1 MSSNADTPRPI
12 RRLLIANRGEIAVR
26 IARTARAMGISP
38 VTVYSDADGGA
49 GHVRACDGAIAI
61 GGMTPGESYLRG
73 DAVIA
78 AAKRLGADA
87 IHPGYGFLS
96 ENAAFAEAV
105 DAAGINWVGPRPET
119 ITVMGDKV
127 QAKRMMAAAG
137 VPVLVD
143 VVVDD
148 DTDLQAAVA
157 NIPLP
162 IIAKAAAGGGGKGM
176 RLIENRADLEAMV
189 QACKREAAAAF
200 GDDRVF
206 LERFLPGPRHIEVQI
221 AGDKHGNVIHL
232 FERECSIQ
240 RRHQKVVEEAPSSA
254 IDEELREQ
262 LTSAAVAAGKALSYE
277 GVGTVE
283 FVVGEDRS
291 IAFLEVNTRLQVEHP
306 ITEAITGLD
315 LVRLQLEVAQGRPL
329 PVAQHD
335 VRRRGHAI
343 EARLYAEDPAT
354 GYLPAAGVLHKFERH
369 PDVEA
374 RWDSGFESGAPVSS
388 FYDPLLA
395 KVIAF
400 AENRTE
406 AARLLERALQ
416 TAHLQGPPNNRDLL
430 CAILSHSAFLEGA
443 TTTDFLATH
452 FPDDEARRFVP
463 SPEMIRD
470 AAIVAALAD
479 EASRNGAASDLSGWR
494 NNPSMDQQTQFSD
507 GCDPFQLGYRR
518 QRDGSWLFSVADGEH
533 VEVRRFAV
541 DAEWID
547 VEIDGHRF
555 KARYSAVKAGET
567 MLWEVTAPHG
577 HASLSEMP
585 RFPQPK
591 AVEIPGATRAPMHGL
606 VTVMAVKP
614 GDRVVK
620 GQLLCIVEAMK
631 MEHQLLAPHG
641 GVVTSVS
648 VEAGAQVENEQTLVI
663 VDEDETAGGGDA

>member
-1 MSSNADTPRPI
+1 MSNNADTPRPI

-26 IARTARAMGISP
+26 IARTAREMGISP
-38 VTVYSDADGGA
+38 VTVYSDADINA

-105 DAAGINWVGPRPET
+105 EAAGINWVGPKPDT

-127 QAKRMMAAAG
+127 QAKRMMEAAG
-137 VPVLVD
+137 VPVLAD
-143 VVVDD
+143 VVVEEGM
-148 DTDLQAAVA
+148 DLQAAA
-157 NIPLP
+157 AHIPLP

-176 RLIENRADLEAMV
+176 RLIEDRSQMELMV
-189 QACKREAAAAF
+189 QACRREAAAAF

-221 AGDKHGNVIHL
+221 VGDTHGNVIHL
-232 FERECSIQ
+232 YERECSIQ

-254 IDEELREQ
+254 IDEDLRAQ
-262 LTSAAVAAGKALSYE
+262 LTSAAVAAGKALRYE

-329 PVAQHD
+329 PLTQDQVE
-335 VRRRGHAI
+335 RRGHAI
-343 EARLYAEDPAT
+343 EARLYAEDPAS
-354 GYLPAAGVLHKFERH
+354 GYLPAAGDLHMFEPH
-369 PDVEA
+369 PDVDA
-374 RWDSGFESGAPVSS
+374 RWDSGFQSGAVVSS
-388 FYDPLLA
+388 YYDPLLA

-400 AENRTE
+400 AETRTE

-430 CAILSHSAFLEGA
+430 CAILSHDAFLAGQ
-443 TTTDFLATH
+443 TTTDFLAKH
-452 FPDDEARRFVP
+452 FPDDSARRILP
-463 SPEMIRD
+463 ASEMVRD
-470 AAIVAALAD
+470 AAIVSALAG
-479 EASRNGAASDLSGWR
+479 EAERNGGESPLSGWR
-494 NNPSMDQQTQFSD
+494 NNPSMDQQAIF
-507 GCDPFQLGYRR
+507 GEHAPFVLGYRR
-518 QRDGSWLFSVADGEH
+518 LRDGSWTFSMPGEAP
-533 VEVRRFAV
+533 VRVRRFSV
-541 DAEWID
+541 DTAWMD

-555 KARYSAVKAGET
+555 KARYSSVQSGET
-567 MLWEVTAPHG
+567 LLWEVTAPHG
-577 HASLSEMP
+577 HASIVEQP
-585 RFPQPK
+585 RFPQPRP
-591 AVEIPGATRAPMHGL
+591 AEVPGATRAPMHGM
-606 VTVMAVKP
+606 VSVVAVKP
-614 GDRVVK
+614 GDRVAK

-631 MEHQLLAPHG
+631 MEHQLLAPHP
-641 GVVTSVS
+641 GVVALVS
-648 VEAGAQVENEQTLVI
+648 VEPGAQVETEQMLVI
-663 VDEDETAGGGDA
+663 VDEDEEEEA

>member
-1 MSSNADTPRPI
+1 MMSKNADTPRPI

-26 IARTARAMGISP
+26 IARTAREMGISP
-38 VTVYSDADGGA
+38 VTVYSDADVNA
-49 GHVRACDGAIAI
+49 GHVRACDGAVAI

-73 DAVIA
+73 DVVIA

-96 ENAAFAEAV
+96 ENAAFAKAV
-105 DAAGINWVGPRPET
+105 EAAGLNWVGPKPDT

-127 QAKRMMAAAG
+127 QAKRMMEAAG

-143 VVVDD
+143 VVVEE
-148 DTDLQAAVA
+148 DTDLQAAA
-157 NIPLP
+157 AHIPLP

-176 RLIENRADLEAMV
+176 RLIEDRDQLEAMV
-189 QACKREAAAAF
+189 EACRREAAAAF
-200 GDDRVF
+200 GDDRIF

-221 AGDKHGNVIHL
+221 VGDTLGNVIHL

-262 LTSAAVAAGKALSYE
+262 LTSAAVAAGKALHYE

-329 PVAQHD
+329 PLTQDQVE
-335 VRRRGHAI
+335 RRGHAI

-354 GYLPAAGVLHKFERH
+354 GYLPAAGDLHMFE
-369 PDVEA
+369 PDLEVAA
-374 RWDSGFESGAPVSS
+374 RWDSGFESGALVSP

-400 AENRTE
+400 AESRTE

-430 CAILSHSAFLEGA
+430 CAILSHEAFLEGA
-443 TTTDFLATH
+443 TTTAFLAKH
-452 FPDDEARRFVP
+452 FPDDEARRFAPTPQMV
-463 SPEMIRD
+463 RD
-470 AAIVAALAD
+470 AAIVAALAG
-479 EASRNGAASDLSGWR
+479 EAARNGVDAALSGWR
-494 NNPSMDQQTQFSD
+494 NNPSMDQQVDFGGTN
-507 GCDPFQLGYRR
+507 PFVLGYRR
-518 QRDGSWLFSVADGEH
+518 RRDGSWLFTMPGE
-533 VEVRRFAV
+533 ETLAVRRFSV
-541 DAEWID
+541 DGRQMD

-555 KARYSAVKAGET
+555 KARYSSVRAGET
-567 MLWEVTAPHG
+567 HLWEVTAPHG
-577 HASLSEMP
+577 HAGLIEEP

-591 AVEIPGATRAPMHGL
+591 PAEIPGATRAPMHGL
-606 VTVMAVKP
+606 VVVMAVKS

-631 MEHQLLAPHG
+631 MEHQLLAPHS
-641 GVVTSVS
+641 GVVASVS
-648 VEAGAQVENEQTLVI
+648 VEAGAQVETEQTLVI
-663 VDEDETAGGGDA
+663 VDEDEEEA